1 MSAWANAQGTI
12 RPGMHAWMGG
22 WQPPQHRAQGSA
34 EWVPPGDAHAGTK
47 ALNPHHRQK
56 QKRIQLQQL
65 LQQTSLVVPVQ

>member
-1 MSAWANAQGTI
+1 MGQCTGHHSS
-12 RPGMHAWMGG
+12 RHACTHGRLA
-22 WQPPQHRAQGSA
+22 PTSAQGSA